1 MRNRIRNDYFKWLV
15 DKTCA
20 NRYDGYVTYNKLLA
34 RLHDIEF
41 RYSIRKDSNRAAD
54 GVELR
59 RRFALPHPEDEYDL
73 ILDALE
79 KPCSVL
85 EMMVALSLRC
95 EEEIMDDPRFG
106 DRTRQWFWGM
116 VVSLGLGAMDDNRFD
131 KKYVDE
137 TIDRFLKRK
146 YEYDGRGGLFTIKD
160 SNRDLREVE
169 IWYQLC
175 WYLDSIT

>member
-1 MRNRIRNDYFKWLV
+1 MP
-15 DKTCA
+15 
-20 NRYDGYVTYNKLLA
+20 
-34 RLHDIEF
+34 HDE
-41 RYSIRKDSNRAAD
+41 
-54 GVELR
+54 E
-59 RRFALPHPEDEYDL
+59 EYE
-73 ILDALE
+73 IIIDALE

-95 EEEIMDDPRFG
+95 EEEIMDDPNIG

-116 VVSLGLGAMDDNRFD
+116 VVSLGLGAMHDDRFD

-137 TIDRFLKRK
+137 TIERFLKRK

-175 WYLDSIT
+175 WYLDSIA